1 MTSHALTFQNTNF
14 NIVDHLG
21 QVWIRASE
29 LSQALGYSRS
39 DKIGEIYRRNSDEFT
54 PSMTLTLNLGVKGFG
69 NGESEKEVRI
79 FSLRGCHLIAMFA
92 RTAIAKQFRKWVLD
106 ILDKEVSTN
115 KTPYQMPLPTMSD
128 KRTRIPLKDA
138 VTLLVAKSR
147 NMNYS
152 EAYGLIHQRFNVD
165 SVEDL
170 TNEQLP
176 QVVEYVH
183 KVIGEFISKD
193 SLPSP
198 VAAIDLNGL
207 SKLQGEVDYWQVRN
221 ALSALHAILGQYQP
235 YSHIRPAIA
244 VLEAAEQMLR
254 RLWTMIDESSMRIGL
269 LKAVAKTGKPMNE
282 ANLDTLAHTQALL
295 SSNMMKLQMPQY

>member
-1 MTSHALTFQNTNF
+1 MTTHALTFQNTNF
-14 NIVDHLG
+14 NIIDHLG

-39 DKIGEIYRRNSDEFT
+39 DKIGEIYRRNADEFT
-54 PSMTLTLNLGVKGFG
+54 PSMSLTLNLGVKGFG

-106 ILDKEVSTN
+106 VLDKETLKSD
-115 KTPYQMPLPTMSD
+115 TPYQMPLPTMSD

-152 EAYGLIHQRFNVD
+152 EAYGLIHQRFDVD

-170 TNEQLP
+170 TNEQIPLA
-176 QVVEYVH
+176 VEYIHRV
-183 KVIGEFISKD
+183 VGEFIGKEA
-193 SLPSP
+193 LPSP
-198 VAAIDLNGL
+198 VAPLDFQHLDLLHG
-207 SKLQGEVDYWQVRN
+207 QVDYWQVRK
-221 ALSALHAILGQYQP
+221 ALSVLSNIIYQYQP
-235 YSHIRPAIA
+235 YSHVKPVFNIIT
-244 VLEAAEQMLR
+244 AAESMLA
-254 RLWTMIDESSMRIGL
+254 RLWTIIDESGIKVEI
-269 LKAVAKTGKPMNE
+269 LKAAAKTGKPLTE
-282 ANLDTLAHTQALL
+282 ANQDTIAHLQAIM
-295 SSNMMKLQMPQY
+295 SSKVMVVQLG

>member
-1 MTSHALTFQNTNF
+1 MNALTFQNTTFDIINQS
-14 NIVDHLG
+14 G
-21 QVWIRASE
+21 QVWLQS
-29 LSQALGYSRS
+29 SQLAKALGYATEDAVS
-39 DKIGEIYRRNSDEFT
+39 KIYRRNSDEFT
-54 PSMTLTLNLGVKGFG
+54 SLMSETVKLGGSGNLQ
-69 NGESEKEVRI
+69 KEVRI

-106 ILDKEVSTN
+106 ILDKEVSGN

-147 NMNYS
+147 NMSYS
-152 EAYGLIHQRFNVD
+152 DAYSLIHQRFDVD

-183 KVIGEFISKD
+183 KVIGEFIGKAELSA
-193 SLPSP
+193 P
-198 VAAIDLNGL
+198 VATIDLNGL
-207 SKLQGEVDYWQVRN
+207 NKLQGEIDYWQVRN
-221 ALSALHAILGQYQP
+221 ALCALHAALGQYQP

-244 VLEAAEQMLR
+244 VLEASEQMLR
-254 RLWTMIDESSMRIGL
+254 RLWTMVDESSMRIGL
-269 LKAVAKTGKPMNE
+269 LMATAKTGKPMNE
-282 ANLDTLAHTQALL
+282 ASLDTLAHTQSML
-295 SSNMMKLQMPQY
+295 SSKMMKLQMPSY

>member
-1 MTSHALTFQNTNF
+1 MTSHALTFQNTTF
-14 NIVDHLG
+14 DIIERTG
-21 QVWIRASE
+21 QVWLRAVE
-29 LSQALGYSRS
+29 LAQALGYADQSSVNR
-39 DKIGEIYRRNSDEFT
+39 IYARNADEFT
-54 PSMTLTLNLGVKGFG
+54 DGMTASVKLTDPKGELQ
-69 NGESEKEVRI
+69 ESRI

-106 ILDKEVSTN
+106 ILDKEVITN

-128 KRTRIPLKDA
+128 KRTRVPLKDA

-147 NMNYS
+147 NMSYS
-152 EAYGLIHQRFNVD
+152 DAYSLIHQRFDVD

-193 SLPSP
+193 SLPAP
-198 VAAIDLNGL
+198 VAALDLNGL
-207 SKLQGEVDYWQVRN
+207 NKLQGEVDYWQVRN
-221 ALSALHAILGQYQP
+221 ALNALHAVLGQYQP

-244 VLEAAEQMLR
+244 VLEASEQMLR

-269 LKAVAKTGKPMNE
+269 LKAIAKTGKPMNE
-282 ANLDTLAHTQALL
+282 ANMDTLAHTQALL
-295 SSNMMKLQMPQY
+295 SSKMMKLQMP